1 MQEFS
6 EAKSLEIQVDKLFIF
21 NILAI
26 GYLSPASVWGT
37 GCQSGWHGLRKL
49 SSDIE
54 STKCVNIGSSSRH
67 QAGANALIKNWNNF
81 VCLCIEEEVIWNQN
95 ESSLTNKIIRPERS
109 KGLTP
114 YLSCV
119 HDEGCLLGILSDAE
133 EWQKP
138 DPAIRGWLFCN
149 NNARVK

>member
-26 GYLSPASVWGT
+26 GCLSPASVWGT

-67 QAGANALIKNWNNF
+67 QAGANALIKNWNNY

-109 KGLTP
+109 KGLRTWAVCMMKAACWGFCP
-114 YLSCV
+114 MPRNDRNLTLQS
-119 HDEGCLLGILSDAE
+119 
-133 EWQKP
+133 
-138 DPAIRGWLFCN
+138 RGDYF
-149 NNARVK
+149 VTIMQG